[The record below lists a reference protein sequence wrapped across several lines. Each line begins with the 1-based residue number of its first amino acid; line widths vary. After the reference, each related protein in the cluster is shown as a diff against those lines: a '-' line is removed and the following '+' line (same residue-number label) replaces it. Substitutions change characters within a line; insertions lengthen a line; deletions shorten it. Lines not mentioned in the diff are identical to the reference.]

1 MANTVFHQ
9 TVSLSLLSQQD
20 TSMSALCSVQVKG
33 LLRTCN
39 PAVTYPCHISNC
51 NISSCQC
58 HGPNGSWAAAFAAS
72 VAIASAI

>member
-1 MANTVFHQ
+1 MANTVFHP

-20 TSMSALCSVQVKG
+20 TSMSALCAVQVKG

-51 NISSCQC
+51 NISSCQS
-58 HGPNGSWAAAFAAS
+58 HDPNDSWAAAFAAS

>member
-1 MANTVFHQ
+1 MANTVFHP

-20 TSMSALCSVQVKG
+20 TSMSALCAFQVKG

-39 PAVTYPCHISNC
+39 PAVTYPCHIS
-51 NISSCQC
+51 SCQW

-72 VAIASAI
+72 VVIASAI